1 MADATRTIR
10 ERPTSP
16 HLQVWRWHV
25 TMATSILH
33 RMTGVAL
40 YVGALI
46 LAVWAMCLAA
56 GPEAYGT
63 FMGLM
68 GSPLGKLVLFGLSFA
83 VFFHLAK
90 GVQHLIWDMGL
101 ALKVPAAN
109 AGAVATI
116 AFAVVAT
123 AVVWILAAMTGAL

>member
-1 MADATRTIR
+1 MSDATRTIR

-16 HLQVWRWHV
+16 HLQVWRWHI

-56 GPEAYGT
+56 GPEAYGP

-68 GSPLGKLVLFGLSFA
+68 GSPLGKLVMFGLSFA

-90 GVQHLIWDMGL
+90 GVQHLIWDTGL